1 MHLVK
6 SLQGLLH
13 NILGEYY
20 LSHMHQ
26 TSGRMR
32 SSAVSMWKFHLGVGG
47 GGVGEDPTVPTPSIH
62 PMYQTLVSLN
72 FHISQLIV
80 VTS

>member
-6 SLQGLLH
+6 CLQGLIH
-13 NILGEYY
+13 NILGEYH

-32 SSAVSMWKFHLGVGG
+32 SSAVSMWKFHLGGG
-47 GGVGEDPTVPTPSIH
+47 GGGGEVPIVPTPSIH
-62 PMYQTLVSLN
+62 PLYETLVSLN